1 MESGDTYATTGNLK
15 AMDPTSFYLLSLGCA
30 KNRVDSE
37 VILGGLISAGYHP
50 EDDPLK
56 AQLIVVNTCSFIESA
71 VQESIDTILALAEA
85 RKKGACRLLVVT
97 GCLPQ
102 RYGKK
107 LAEAMPEV
115 DLLLGTGTFHRLPL
129 LLDRRQ
135 PGDPQEIHLDPP
147 RFLMEAETPR
157 VLSGPC
163 YSAYLKVAEGC
174 SNRCAFCTIPAI
186 RGSYRSRPL
195 DDLLREADRLALQ
208 GVRELNLVAQDTT
221 AYGEDLG
228 PTPRLADLLDTLAR
242 TGLFSWIRILYAYP
256 QRITGRL
263 LEVMGTHPSICP
275 YLDIPFQH
283 ASERVLRAMGRSGSP
298 TEFLRL
304 VQWIR
309 AELPT
314 VTLRTTLMVGYPGET
329 DDDFQE
335 LYELVDEVR
344 FQRLGIF
351 AYSAEQGT
359 AAARLG
365 DSVPKRV
372 KTRRLRKLAALQ
384 EKISLAYHRQLIG
397 TTQPVLVEGRSPE
410 TKLLLQGRL
419 ASQAPEVDGRVLIS
433 SGFGRVGEIMPVRLT
448 EAHPHDLVGEIVKSE
463 LL

>member
-1 MESGDTYATTGNLK
+1 MRPTT
-15 AMDPTSFYLLSLGCA
+15 FYLLSLGCA

-37 VILGGLISAGYHP
+37 VILGGLISAGYRP

-56 AQLIVVNTCSFIESA
+56 AHIIVVNTCSFIESA
-71 VQESIDTILALAEA
+71 AQESIDTILELAQAKE
-85 RKKGACRLLVVT
+85 KGACRLLVVT

-102 RYGKK
+102 RYGRK
-107 LAEAMPEV
+107 LAEAMSEV
-115 DLLLGTGTFHRLPL
+115 DLFLGSGTFHRLPS

-135 PGDPQEIHLDPP
+135 PGDPQEIYLEPP
-147 RFLMEAETPR
+147 RFLMDSDTPR
-157 VLSGPC
+157 VLSGPF

-186 RGSYRSRPL
+186 RGRYRSRPM
-195 DDLLREADRLALQ
+195 DDLLREADRLAMQ

-242 TGLFSWIRILYAYP
+242 TGLFSWIRVLYAYP
-256 QRITGRL
+256 QRITERL
-263 LEVMGTHPSICP
+263 LEVMASHPSICP
-275 YLDIPFQH
+275 YLDIPLQH
-283 ASERVLRAMGRSGSP
+283 ASKRVLRAMGRSGSSV
-298 TEFLRL
+298 EFIRL
-304 VQWIR
+304 VEWIR
-309 AELPT
+309 AQVPAI
-314 VTLRTTLMVGYPGET
+314 TLRTTLMVGFPGET
-329 DDDFQE
+329 DDDSQE
-335 LYELVDEVR
+335 LCDFVAGIR
-344 FQRLGIF
+344 FQRVGIF
-351 AYSAEQGT
+351 AYSPERGT

-384 EKISLAYHRQLIG
+384 EKISLAYHRKLID
-397 TTQPVLVEGRSPE
+397 TIQPVLVEGPSPE
-410 TKLLLQGRL
+410 TDLLLEGRL

-433 SGFGRVGEIMPVRLT
+433 SGVGRVGEIMPIRLS
-448 EAHPHDLVGEIVKSE
+448 EAYPHDLIGEIVASE

>member
-1 MESGDTYATTGNLK
+1 MGHTGNRN
-15 AMDPTSFYLLSLGCA
+15 AMDPTTFYLLSLGCA

-37 VILGGLISAGYHP
+37 VILGGLISAGYRP

-71 VQESIDTILALAEA
+71 AQESIDTLLEFAQAKE
-85 RKKGACRLLVVT
+85 KGACRLLVVT

-107 LAEAMPEV
+107 LAEVMPEV
-115 DLLLGTGTFHRLPL
+115 DLFLGTGTFHRLPSL
-129 LLDRRQ
+129 LSRRQ
-135 PGDPQEIHLDPP
+135 LGDPQEILLEPP
-147 RFLMEAETPR
+147 RFLMDAHTPR
-157 VLSGPC
+157 VLSGPF
-163 YSAYLKVAEGC
+163 YSAYLKLADGC

-186 RGSYRSRPL
+186 RGRYRSRPL
-195 DDLLREADRLALQ
+195 DDLLREADWLAAQ
-208 GVRELNLVAQDTT
+208 GVQELNLVAQDTT

-228 PTPRLADLLDTLAR
+228 PTPRLADLLHTLAG
-242 TGLFSWIRILYAYP
+242 TGLFSWIRVLYAYP

-263 LEVMGTHPSICP
+263 LEVMGKHHSICP

-283 ASERVLRAMGRSGSP
+283 ASERVLQAMGRSGSSA
-298 TEFLRL
+298 EFIRL
-304 VQWIR
+304 VEWIR
-309 AELPT
+309 AQLPT
-314 VTLRTTLMVGYPGET
+314 ITLRTTLMVGFPGET

-335 LYELVDEVR
+335 LYEFVEDVR

-351 AYSAEQGT
+351 AYSPEQGT
-359 AAARLG
+359 TAARLG

-384 EKISLAYHRQLIG
+384 EKISLAHHRKLIG
-397 TTQPVLVEGRSPE
+397 TTQPVLVEGVSPE
-410 TKLLLQGRL
+410 TELLLEGRL

-433 SGFGRVGEIMPVRLT
+433 SGFGRVGEIMPVHLT
-448 EAHPHDLVGEIVKSE
+448 EAHPHDLVGEIAESE